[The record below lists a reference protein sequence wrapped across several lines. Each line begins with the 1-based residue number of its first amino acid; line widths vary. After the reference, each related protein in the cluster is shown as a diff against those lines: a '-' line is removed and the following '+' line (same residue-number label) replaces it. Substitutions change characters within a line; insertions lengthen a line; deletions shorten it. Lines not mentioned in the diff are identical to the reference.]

1 VIRRLA
7 RQALWAPAAVLVVNA
22 IVTRTPYA
30 RDVYWLLHL
39 LGGAALAYFFH
50 HVGAGV
56 PPAIRH
62 VLAFALA
69 CTVALAWELA
79 EFAIDQLAGTRLQE
93 DLAETMSDL
102 LFAVCGAALYLGA
115 AAFTASRGRGPGGR

>member
-1 VIRRLA
+1 
-7 RQALWAPAAVLVVNA
+7 
-22 IVTRTPYA
+22 
-30 RDVYWLLHL
+30 
-39 LGGAALAYFFH
+39 
-50 HVGAGV
+50 
-56 PPAIRH
+56 